1 VENTTKATTIALAL
15 LAVAACAARPRG
27 EVMLAGVPAGASAG
41 IAELRAATTAF
52 RDLDAAVAAG
62 YSRTVAACIV
72 HEHHGAMGY
81 HHVNR
86 ALMDRVLDPAKPE
99 ILLYERTP
107 AGEYRLTGA
116 EFIVPFRVWPR
127 DSVAP
132 VFMGQVLKR
141 EENLKY
147 WYLHAWAW
155 KANPDGVFADFHP
168 GVRCDGKD
176 AQVYRPT

>member
-1 VENTTKATTIALAL
+1 LSITTNTMRLATCL
-15 LAVAACAARPRG
+15 LAVTACAVRPRG
-27 EVMLAGVPAGASAG
+27 EATLAGVPAAAATG
-41 IAELRAATTAF
+41 IARLREATGPY

-62 YSRTVAACIV
+62 YPRTVAACIV

-86 ALMDRVLDPAKPE
+86 ALLDRVLDPAKPE

-107 AGEYRLTGA
+107 AGGYQLTGA
-116 EFIVPFRVWPR
+116 EFIVPYRAWPR

-132 VFMGQVLKR
+132 VFMGQVLRR
-141 EENLKY
+141 EDNLKY

-155 KANPDGVFADFHP
+155 KENPDGVFADFHP
-168 GVRCDGKD
+168 GVRCDGND
-176 AQVYRPT
+176 AQVYRPS